1 MQIEIFPN
9 WERSGRQEV
18 AHWLPSGR
26 RDSDDANVLFLR
38 HSGPFECGTSRILA
52 CLNGAFLP
60 VWRENQLPG
69 LRLDL
74 LPRPR
79 RRFLRGLPVW
89 AGSPPL
95 RSAGVWGWDCVGSGV
110 SGVASAVVWGSG
122 EA

>member
-38 HSGPFECGTSRILA
+38 PFGPIERGISRISARLK
-52 CLNGAFLP
+52 GVFLP
-60 VWRENQLPG
+60 ACRPVCREIQLPG

-74 LPRPR
+74 LARPR
-79 RRFLRGLPVW
+79 RRFLRFSRFSPVC
-89 AGSPPL
+89 P
-95 RSAGVWGWDCVGSGV
+95 GV
-110 SGVASAVVWGSG
+110 SPR
-122 EA
+122 